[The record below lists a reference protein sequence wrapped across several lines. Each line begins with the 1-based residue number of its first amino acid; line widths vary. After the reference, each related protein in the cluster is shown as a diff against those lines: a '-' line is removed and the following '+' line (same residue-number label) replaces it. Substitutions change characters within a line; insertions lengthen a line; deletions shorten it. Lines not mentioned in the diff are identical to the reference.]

1 MHSEQLFIRLKKQVE
16 KQAEQI
22 ALLENEL
29 FVTNKA
35 LQEKSA
41 FANGLEQDLEHA
53 IYNLNKFT
61 IPNNL
66 THNTNYHTR

>member
-1 MHSEQLFIRLKKQVE
+1 MQHENIFNKLKLQVE

-29 FVTNKA
+29 LVTSNA

-41 FANGLEQDLEHA
+41 FANALEQDLEHA
-53 IYNLNKFT
+53 IYNLNNST

-66 THNTNYHTR
+66 THNTTCQ